1 MTHPTPDPITPAAEP
16 DEPTA
21 TEETTEGTEDP
32 DDADDPQQLELP
44 EPVGR
49 RERRYKAAA
58 QAAQAELAAAQ
69 ATIATH
75 VAEIAD
81 RDGQLAALRQR
92 MVEEAVTRQGF
103 KPAAVFAIAPAAD
116 LLDGE
121 GLPDSKLIKAACKR
135 AAIELGAGPR
145 TPQFPMGMRL
155 GVGGP
160 PEEADFENRWE
171 SSFADRDRGRYT

>member
-1 MTHPTPDPITPAAEP
+1 MSTPTPPPATEP
-16 DEPTA
+16 SDLAPTEPTA
-21 TEETTEGTEDP
+21 TEETAEGTEDP
-32 DDADDPQQLELP
+32 DDADQLELP
-44 EPVGR
+44 TPVGR
-49 RERRYKAAA
+49 RERRYRDAA
-58 QAAQAELAAAQ
+58 QAAQADLAAAQ
-69 ATIATH
+69 ATIAEH
-75 VAEIAD
+75 AAELAS
-81 RDGQLAALRQR
+81 RDEQLAALRQR

-145 TPQFPMGMRL
+145 VPQFPMGMRL

-171 SSFADRDRGRYT
+171 SSFMDRDRGRYT